1 MHCFEVY
8 QDAFQY
14 ALHSKTFAL
23 AHLHR
28 LRLPMSIDTTGCC
41 KLFYF
46 TSGNKSFHIDQWQ
59 FSVEPGDLFWIN
71 QNQWHY
77 FSQADSHVDHDRYV
91 LFIHPAFLKSL
102 STEQTDLSAGFS
114 SDFVPGCRLNED
126 QQQQMAKLL
135 EALTTAQG
143 FGEDVLQLAAFLEL
157 MVFIGRLQNN
167 KAGNPSLPQAV
178 IRSGNREL
186 AQIQPVLQYI
196 NNNADQDL
204 SLQLLCE
211 LFYLSPSYLCR
222 IFKKAT
228 GTTVHQY
235 IIAKRITLAK
245 ELLAQGYPVTEC
257 CMRSGFRDY
266 SCFLRS
272 FVRAV
277 GVTPKK
283 YANMEKP

>member
-46 TSGNKSFHIDQWQ
+46 TSGSKSFHIDQWQ

-135 EALTTAQG
+135 EALATAQG
-143 FGEDVLQLAAFLEL
+143 FGEDVLQLAKQQ
-157 MVFIGRLQNN
+157 GRQPLSAPGRYPLRQPG
-167 KAGNPSLPQAV
+167 AGPNPARAAIYQQQC
-178 IRSGNREL
+178 RSGLVPAAAVRTVL
-186 AQIQPVLQYI
+186 SVPV
-196 NNNADQDL
+196 
-204 SLQLLCE
+204 
-211 LFYLSPSYLCR
+211 
-222 IFKKAT
+222 IF
-228 GTTVHQY
+228 VPH
-235 IIAKRITLAK
+235 L
-245 ELLAQGYPVTEC
+245 
-257 CMRSGFRDY
+257 
-266 SCFLRS
+266 
-272 FVRAV
+272 
-277 GVTPKK
+277 
-283 YANMEKP
+283 